1 MDKERLKEFIETHI
15 DDDTDRLLF
24 QKSKWPDIDMGTAV
38 STILGHRKLKAKV
51 PSWYRNPAL
60 IFPNSLCTE
69 QCSSEFTA
77 EAKVDSIRELV
88 VEDRGVTESGGC
100 LSGLKIADL
109 TGGLGVD
116 SHVFS
121 RHFKEVLYNEMNP
134 VLAEAAKHN
143 FKALGCGNITV
154 RSNMVC
160 DGNAEGASADCN
172 PASPAELL
180 QDFGP
185 DIIYLDPA
193 RRAAD
198 GKKVFRLEDCRPDIL
213 KIKGSLLQIARYI
226 VVKLSPM
233 ADIGVVAEALGRQC
247 RRIDVVSSANEC
259 KEIVAFL
266 DREHEGECSICA
278 KCSGKAEFIFTKSE
292 EDRAVAVL
300 PDTGLADSVSK
311 SGIPECKDLF
321 LLEPDKALLKA
332 GAFKLPCSRF
342 GLTVLDRST
351 HCYIAS
357 GYGHT
362 ADTEYNDDSAD
373 RAVLQ
378 GLFRLFRIIRILP
391 LDRQGMQE
399 AGREFPMADVTARN
413 IPLGS
418 AELQRRLKVRPSDR
432 YHIFGLKV
440 SFCTRADD
448 SAHPA
453 PRSGNYLFITERL

>member
-88 VEDRGVTESGGC
+88 MEDRGITESGGC

-121 RHFKEVLYNEMNP
+121 RHFQEVLYNEMNP
-134 VLAEAAKHN
+134 DLAEAAEHN

-172 PASPAELL
+172 PASPGELL

-193 RRAAD
+193 RRASD

-213 KIKGSLLQIARYI
+213 KLKGSLLQIARYI

-247 RRIDVVSSANEC
+247 RRIDVVSAANEC
-259 KEIVAFL
+259 KEIVAYV
-266 DREHEGECSICA
+266 DREYDGECTVCA
-278 KCSGKAEFIFTKSE
+278 KCSGKGEFTFTRKE
-292 EDRAVAVL
+292 EEESCAVL
-300 PDTGLADSVSK
+300 PSGERTGWK
-311 SGIPECKDLF
+311 Y
-321 LLEPDKALLKA
+321 LLEPDRALMKA
-332 GAFKLPCSRF
+332 GAYKLICSRF
-342 GLTVLDRST
+342 RLAMLDRST
-351 HCYIAS
+351 HYYVSDATDGS
-357 GYGHT
+357 T
-362 ADTEYNDDSAD
+362 D
-373 RAVLQ
+373 
-378 GLFRLFRIIRILP
+378 GLFRRFRIIRIFP
-391 LDRQGMQE
+391 LDK
-399 AGREFPMADVTARN
+399 AGIKAACREFPQAEVTARN
-413 IPLGS
+413 IPIS
-418 AELQRRLKVRPSDR
+418 SDELRKRLKVTASDR
-432 YHIFGLKV
+432 IHMFGLKV
-440 SFCTRADD
+440 S
-448 SAHPA
+448 SASGTD
-453 PRSGNYLFITERL
+453 SGNLLMVTERV

>member
-213 KIKGSLLQIARYI
+213 KLKDSLLQIARYI
-226 VVKLSPM
+226 AVKLSPM

-247 RRIDVVSSANEC
+247 RRIDVVSAANEC
-259 KEIVAFL
+259 KEIVAYV
-266 DREHEGECSICA
+266 DREYDGECTVCA
-278 KCSGKAEFIFTKSE
+278 KCSGKGEFTFTRKE
-292 EDRAVAVL
+292 EEEACAVL
-300 PDTGLADSVSK
+300 PYGDRTGWK
-311 SGIPECKDLF
+311 Y
-321 LLEPDKALLKA
+321 LLEPDRALMKA
-332 GAFKLPCSRF
+332 GAYKLICSRF
-342 GLTVLDRST
+342 GLEMLDRST
-351 HCYIAS
+351 HYYVSDAIDGS
-357 GYGHT
+357 T
-362 ADTEYNDDSAD
+362 D
-373 RAVLQ
+373 
-378 GLFRLFRIIRILP
+378 GLFRRFRIIRIFP
-391 LDRQGMQE
+391 LDKSGIK
-399 AGREFPMADVTARN
+399 AACREFPQAEVTARN
-413 IPLGS
+413 IPIS
-418 AELQRRLKVRPSDR
+418 SDELRKRLKVTASDR
-432 YHIFGLKV
+432 IHMFGLKV
-440 SFCTRADD
+440 S
-448 SAHPA
+448 SASGTD
-453 PRSGNYLFITERL
+453 SGNLLMVTERV

>member
-24 QKSKWPDIDMGTAV
+24 QKSKWSDIDMGTAV

-88 VEDRGVTESGGC
+88 VEDCGVTESGGC

-143 FKALGCGNITV
+143 FKALGYDNITV

-160 DGNAEGASADCN
+160 DGNAEGASTDCN
-172 PASPAELL
+172 PVTPAELL

-193 RRAAD
+193 RRSSD

-213 KIKGSLLQIARYI
+213 KLKDSLLQIARYI
-226 VVKLSPM
+226 AVKLSPM

-247 RRIDVVSSANEC
+247 RRIDVVSAANEC
-259 KEIVAFL
+259 KEIVAYV
-266 DREHEGECSICA
+266 DREYDGECTVCA
-278 KCSGKAEFIFTKSE
+278 KCSGKGEFTFTRNE
-292 EDRAVAVL
+292 EEEACAALPSGDR
-300 PDTGLADSVSK
+300 TGWK
-311 SGIPECKDLF
+311 Y
-321 LLEPDKALLKA
+321 LLEPDRARLEHTSCCA
-332 GAFKLPCSRF
+332 A
-342 GLTVLDRST
+342 
-351 HCYIAS
+351 AS
-357 GYGHT
+357 GWRCSTGPPIIMSPMPST
-362 ADTEYNDDSAD
+362 AARTGCSEDS
-373 RAVLQ
+373 
-378 GLFRLFRIIRILP
+378 
-391 LDRQGMQE
+391 E
-399 AGREFPMADVTARN
+399 S
-413 IPLGS
+413 S
-418 AELQRRLKVRPSDR
+418 ASSLWTNPE
-432 YHIFGLKV
+432 
-440 SFCTRADD
+440 
-448 SAHPA
+448 
-453 PRSGNYLFITERL
+453 

>member
-88 VEDRGVTESGGC
+88 VKDRGVTESGSC

-172 PASPAELL
+172 PVTPGELL

-193 RRAAD
+193 RRSSD

-213 KIKGSLLQIARYI
+213 KLKGSLLQIARYI

-247 RRIDVVSSANEC
+247 RRIDVVSAANEC
-259 KEIVAFL
+259 KEIVAYV
-266 DREHEGECSICA
+266 DREYDGECRI
-278 KCSGKAEFIFTKSE
+278 T
-292 EDRAVAVL
+292 
-300 PDTGLADSVSK
+300 
-311 SGIPECKDLF
+311 
-321 LLEPDKALLKA
+321 
-332 GAFKLPCSRF
+332 
-342 GLTVLDRST
+342 RS
-351 HCYIAS
+351 
-357 GYGHT
+357 
-362 ADTEYNDDSAD
+362 
-373 RAVLQ
+373 Q
-378 GLFRLFRIIRILP
+378 GLF
-391 LDRQGMQE
+391 
-399 AGREFPMADVTARN
+399 
-413 IPLGS
+413 
-418 AELQRRLKVRPSDR
+418 
-432 YHIFGLKV
+432 
-440 SFCTRADD
+440 
-448 SAHPA
+448 
-453 PRSGNYLFITERL
+453 

>member
-24 QKSKWPDIDMGTAV
+24 QKSKWPDIDMGRAI

-88 VEDRGVTESGGC
+88 MEDRGITESGGC

-121 RHFKEVLYNEMNP
+121 RHFQEVLYNEMNP
-134 VLAEAAKHN
+134 DLAEAAEHN

-172 PASPAELL
+172 PVTPAELIL
-180 QDFGP
+180 DFGP

-213 KIKGSLLQIARYI
+213 KLKGSLLQIARYI

-233 ADIGVVAEALGRQC
+233 ADIAVVAEALGRQC
-247 RRIDVVSSANEC
+247 RRIDVVSAANEC
-259 KEIVAFL
+259 KEIVAYV
-266 DREHEGECSICA
+266 DREYDGECTVCA
-278 KCSGKAEFIFTKSE
+278 KCSGKGEFTFTRKE
-292 EDRAVAVL
+292 EEESCAVL
-300 PDTGLADSVSK
+300 PSGERTGWK
-311 SGIPECKDLF
+311 Y
-321 LLEPDKALLKA
+321 LLEPDRALMKA
-332 GAFKLPCSRF
+332 GAYKLICSRF
-342 GLTVLDRST
+342 RLAMLDRST
-351 HCYIAS
+351 HYYVSDATDGS
-357 GYGHT
+357 T
-362 ADTEYNDDSAD
+362 D
-373 RAVLQ
+373 
-378 GLFRLFRIIRILP
+378 GLFRRFRIIRIFP
-391 LDRQGMQE
+391 LDKSGIK
-399 AGREFPMADVTARN
+399 AACREFPQAEVTARN
-413 IPLGS
+413 IPIS
-418 AELQRRLKVRPSDR
+418 SDELRKRLKVTASDR
-432 YHIFGLKV
+432 IHMFGLKV
-440 SFCTRADD
+440 S
-448 SAHPA
+448 SA
-453 PRSGNYLFITERL
+453 SGTDPGNLLMVTERV

>member
-143 FKALGCGNITV
+143 FKALGCDNITV

-198 GKKVFRLEDCRPDIL
+198 GKKMFRLEDCRPDIL
-213 KIKGSLLQIARYI
+213 KLKGSLLQIARYI

-233 ADIGVVAEALGRQC
+233 ADIGVVEEALGRQC
-247 RRIDVVSSANEC
+247 RRIDVVSAANEC
-259 KEIVAFL
+259 KEIVAYV
-266 DREHEGECSICA
+266 DREYDGECTVCA
-278 KCSGKAEFIFTKSE
+278 KCSGKGEFTFTRNE
-292 EDRAVAVL
+292 EEEACAALPSGDR
-300 PDTGLADSVSK
+300 TGWK
-311 SGIPECKDLF
+311 Y
-321 LLEPDKALLKA
+321 LLEPDRALMKA
-332 GAFKLPCSRF
+332 GAYKLICSRF
-342 GLTVLDRST
+342 GLAMLDRST
-351 HCYIAS
+351 HYYVSDGIDGS
-357 GYGHT
+357 T
-362 ADTEYNDDSAD
+362 D
-373 RAVLQ
+373 
-378 GLFRLFRIIRILP
+378 GLFRRFRIIRIFP
-391 LDRQGMQE
+391 LDKSGIK
-399 AGREFPMADVTARN
+399 AACREFPQAEVTARN
-413 IPLGS
+413 IPIS
-418 AELQRRLKVRPSDR
+418 SDELRKRLKVTASDR
-432 YHIFGLKV
+432 IHMFGLKV
-440 SFCTRADD
+440 S
-448 SAHPA
+448 SASGTD
-453 PRSGNYLFITERL
+453 SGNLLMVTERV